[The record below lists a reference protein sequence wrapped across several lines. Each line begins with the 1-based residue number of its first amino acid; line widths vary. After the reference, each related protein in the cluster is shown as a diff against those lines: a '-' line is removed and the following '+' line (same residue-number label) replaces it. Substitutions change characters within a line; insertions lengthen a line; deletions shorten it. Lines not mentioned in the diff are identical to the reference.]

1 MLTLHVPGNERRT
14 PAVSTEQTEEL
25 PSAMVLFLPSSAL
38 IGSSVHYAWPHPSA
52 LLEKLYVSRVTS

>member
-52 LLEKLYVSRVTS
+52 LLEKL